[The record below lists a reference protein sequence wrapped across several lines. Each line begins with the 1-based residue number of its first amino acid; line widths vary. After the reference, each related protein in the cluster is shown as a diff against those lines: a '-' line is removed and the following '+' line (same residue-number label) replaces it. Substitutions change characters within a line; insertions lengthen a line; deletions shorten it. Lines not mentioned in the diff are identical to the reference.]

1 MAEDENNLSDYI
13 SHNGSILGAISLICG
28 FLFTVIALLVSNFQ
42 SFNSLQA
49 QSVLF
54 GLTAIFDLSL
64 YTLVDCLVM
73 GIYFCRNIPPLT
85 KNLKSFNLR
94 LMLMFY
100 FFGITTVILFL
111 LWNLFYL
118 AVVSALMW
126 AIVVI
131 FSYFNI
137 IKPFYEYRKQK
148 TCSNLK
154 S

>member
-1 MAEDENNLSDYI
+1 MVEDENDFPDYL
-13 SHNGSILGAISLICG
+13 SHNGSILGAISLLCG

-49 QSVLF
+49 QIVLF

-64 YTLVDCLVM
+64 CNLVDCLVL
-73 GIYFCRNIPPLT
+73 GIYFCRSIPPLT
-85 KNLKSFNLR
+85 KHLKSFNLR

-100 FFGITTVILFL
+100 FFGITTVILFP

-118 AVVSALMW
+118 ALASAFMWTAVVT
-126 AIVVI
+126 

-137 IKPFYEYRKQK
+137 VKPFNEYRNQK
-148 TCSNLK
+148 ACSNPK